1 MKQLIARACSYACLL
16 PCRYHPRFQ
25 ALLAWA
31 KIYRE
36 SISLGRFG
44 AQTRK
49 PIHLFSNLPYISEL
63 PALYSHTSAEVP
75 QSTGVVF
82 RFLGDDG
89 TVKVTGAALLKNTQA
104 YPPNF
109 GMALAQVYEE
119 HRRDIKKAAEL
130 QRFQQ
135 VREVKNLRSPLFG
148 SVLDFVS
155 DSPLCEDIWEDAALK
170 PVFESLQSETL
181 HKLVASH
188 GLAATA
194 EEHGLDAT
202 ADVRGGPWT
211 PPPRS

>member
-1 MKQLIARACSYACLL
+1 M
-16 PCRYHPRFQ
+16 
-25 ALLAWA
+25 AWA

-119 HRRDIKKAAEL
+119 HRREIKKAAEL

-135 VREVKNLRSPLFG
+135 VREVKDLRSPLFG
-148 SVLDFVS
+148 SLLDFVS

-170 PVFESLQSETL
+170 PVSSRCKARLCTSWWP
-181 HKLVASH
+181 HMAW
-188 GLAATA
+188 
-194 EEHGLDAT
+194 
-202 ADVRGGPWT
+202 P
-211 PPPRS
+211 PPPRSMAWTLPLMFVEDHGRHRRHPRC